1 MLSGGRGRAAQRARV
16 SDVIDP
22 ATGLPSMRMSGD
34 GSGSGSGDGS
44 GSGYGNSR
52 HECNGRKETND
63 ER

>member
-34 GSGSGSGDGS
+34 GSGSG
-44 GSGYGNSR
+44 YGNSR